1 MNANLENTYWER
13 IRGYP
18 TEHQIDARWKLRMN
32 GSDRTLGSLRI
43 VSHPDLP
50 PGQLRAH
57 FIYITDIKKKDENE
71 IIQTI
76 EDYQMKEEEL
86 EIYSV
91 NEHIETEKETMI
103 DYKNKLEEIF
113 NVKIF
118 EK

>member
-32 GSDRTLGSLRI
+32 GSNRTLGSLRI

-57 FIYITDIKKKDENE
+57 FIYITDIKKKDDNE

>member
-32 GSDRTLGSLRI
+32 GSNRTLGSLRI